1 MISYERWSNY
11 TFHNPRF
18 WLIHGWS
25 SLGPRL
31 AWRPRRT
38 NTWFSPA
45 TAILRSGPLRPT
57 SVACPTWTPLRGSEA
72 LGVEKRR
79 ALCHGYIYICIYIC
93 IYIYTVHIYMWQSS
107 QDWLIPNLLIG
118 ERTNLKSNLWLFLG
132 VTPPIDSQD
141 SFIQGGH
148 YTCNN
153 IHLYKM
159 NNTEHAPTRKGMR
172 KLPRTADIR
181 FLQRRT
187 AVSKNDL

>member
-1 MISYERWSNY
+1 MKDDQ
-11 TFHNPRF
+11 TTHFTTQGF
-18 WLIHGWS
+18 GWS
-25 SLGPRL
+25 MVDPHWGLALPGAPGEQTRDFHRQRL
-31 AWRPRRT
+31 FCGVAHWGQQAW
-38 NTWFSPA
+38 PA
-45 TAILRSGPLRPT
+45 QPEHHSA
-57 SVACPTWTPLRGSEA
+57 AQ
-72 LGVEKRR
+72 KRWGWKNEEHF
-79 ALCHGYIYICIYIC
+79 AMDTYIYIYMY
-93 IYIYTVHIYMWQSS
+93 IYIYCTYIYIYIWQSS

>member
-1 MISYERWSNY
+1 MIKLHISQ
-11 TFHNPRF
+11 PKVLVDP
-18 WLIHGWS
+18 WLILIGASPCLAPQENKHVIFTGNGYSAEWPIEANKRG
-25 SLGPRL
+25 LPNLNTTPRL
-31 AWRPRRT
+31 
-38 NTWFSPA
+38 
-45 TAILRSGPLRPT
+45 RSAGGGKTKSTLP
-57 SVACPTWTPLRGSEA
+57 WI
-72 LGVEKRR
+72 
-79 ALCHGYIYICIYIC
+79 H
-93 IYIYTVHIYMWQSS
+93 IYTVHIYIYIWQSS

-153 IHLYKM
+153 IHLYNM